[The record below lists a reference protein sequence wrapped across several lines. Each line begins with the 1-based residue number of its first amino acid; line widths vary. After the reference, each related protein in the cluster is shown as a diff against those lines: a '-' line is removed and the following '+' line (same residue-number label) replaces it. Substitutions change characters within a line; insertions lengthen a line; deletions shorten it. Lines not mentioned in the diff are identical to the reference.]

1 MRSFCQLASLWHKA
15 AYQAI
20 MLIISFVMADFKPVM
35 TLIINVGFIMRYADR
50 LTDVFL
56 ATYQYRY
63 FHVE

>member
-1 MRSFCQLASLWHKA
+1 
-15 AYQAI
+15 
-20 MLIISFVMADFKPVM
+20 MLLIFFVMADFNLVM
-35 TLIINVGFIMRYADR
+35 TLIINVSVIMRYADR

>member
-1 MRSFCQLASLWHKA
+1 
-15 AYQAI
+15 